1 VFPDPQNL
9 TYATVA
15 KVLPTI
21 GRGAELSEY
30 RLNDAGTVYN
40 LSLSHQFKARNRAV
54 ARLRRDAFAA
64 DPLVPSQNLLAS
76 ATATFTI
83 DFPTTGLFGAPALAN
98 SLTSSSAQYQYKVTI
113 CHKTHSAKNPWVQ
126 ISVSNKSLPAHFAH
140 GDFIVT
146 TTTPCPPA
154 AGPAAPTHGN
164 KHK

>member
-83 DFPTTGLFGAPALAN
+83 DFPTTGLTAVDAQSLGACLVGW
-98 SLTSSSAQYQYKVTI
+98 LSSATI
-113 CHKTHSAKNPWVQ
+113 LKLCSGET
-126 ISVSNKSLPAHFAH
+126 
-140 GDFIVT
+140 
-146 TTTPCPPA
+146 
-154 AGPAAPTHGN
+154 
-164 KHK
+164 